1 MSATPIPRTLAIIL
15 YGDLDISVIDEL
27 PANRLPIKNCVVDTS
42 YRQTAYTFMKK
53 QIAYRVVGGIKFYD
67 RETVDEIIKEVGIP
81 KDIMEKVEQGVTI
94 AGKGAEGD
102 TRGAFSKYADL
113 TERAIHVQKTIIR
126 KLADRESCVIIG
138 RSADYILKEQKPIL
152 RVFIYAPDEV
162 RIENVMK
169 SHNLS
174 ADDARLLIE
183 EKDKRYHKRH
193 LALTGANRGD
203 RHNRDMLIDSSLLG
217 PDGTAALIEEVARKV
232 FNS

>member
-1 MSATPIPRTLAIIL
+1 MLDL
-15 YGDLDISVIDEL
+15 YARDRVVELDADEQAL
-27 PANRLPIKNCVVDTS
+27 MTNLLDMRHLRELFGEVVAHLL
-42 YRQTAYTFMKK
+42 RVAR
-53 QIAYRVVGGIKFYD
+53 QIAVEQLADLGIKFYD

>member
-1 MSATPIPRTLAIIL
+1 MAHLVITIGCE
-15 YGDLDISVIDEL
+15 YG
-27 PANRLPIKNCVVDTS
+27 AKGN
-42 YRQTAYTFMKK
+42 
-53 QIAYRVVGGIKFYD
+53 QIGRRVAEGLGIKFYD

>member
-1 MSATPIPRTLAIIL
+1 M
-15 YGDLDISVIDEL
+15 
-27 PANRLPIKNCVVDTS
+27 
-42 YRQTAYTFMKK
+42 
-53 QIAYRVVGGIKFYD
+53 
-67 RETVDEIIKEVGIP
+67 
-81 KDIMEKVEQGVTI
+81 
-94 AGKGAEGD
+94 
-102 TRGAFSKYADL
+102 
-113 TERAIHVQKTIIR
+113 
-126 KLADRESCVIIG
+126 
-138 RSADYILKEQKPIL
+138 
-152 RVFIYAPDEV
+152 FIYEPDEV

>member
-1 MSATPIPRTLAIIL
+1 MAHLVITIGCE
-15 YGDLDISVIDEL
+15 YGAKGNQIGRRVAEDL
-27 PANRLPIKNCVVDTS
+27 
-42 YRQTAYTFMKK
+42 
-53 QIAYRVVGGIKFYD
+53 GIKFYD

-193 LALTGANRGD
+193 LAR
-203 RHNRDMLIDSSLLG
+203 
-217 PDGTAALIEEVARKV
+217 TAATATTAICSSTAACSGRTARRRSSKRSRARYSTAEEGRASWKRS
-232 FNS
+232 NPNLTRCSAHGTSSSSRSAQ